1 MATSATTIKSTP
13 IAGRVTGVPGPPAAT
28 VASHATA
35 AECSA
40 KVTTDSHVA
49 KYGRQSCGRDPA
61 HTHYL
66 LRCLSFLPLEDAVLF
81 RLAAEENFKMRKT
94 LLAVAAIAGTMSSA
108 AYAAD
113 REIKVDDRL
122 DASADT
128 LVDMMHAAD
137 KGIPQDLMNK
147 AHCVVV
153 VPGMKKAGFIFGAKY
168 GRGFATCRRSGGS
181 GWSAPA
187 AMRVEGGSV
196 GFQIGASETDVV
208 LLVMNDGGMK
218 HLLSDKFTIGGEAT
232 AAAGPIG
239 RDTTAQTDAMLNAEM
254 LSYSRSRG
262 LFAGI
267 SLEGAT
273 LRPDEETNRELY
285 GRNATNREILTGDF
299 KTPAVAEKFKHA
311 LNRESASR

>member
-1 MATSATTIKSTP
+1 
-13 IAGRVTGVPGPPAAT
+13 
-28 VASHATA
+28 
-35 AECSA
+35 
-40 KVTTDSHVA
+40 
-49 KYGRQSCGRDPA
+49 
-61 HTHYL
+61 
-66 LRCLSFLPLEDAVLF
+66 
-81 RLAAEENFKMRKT
+81 MRKT
-94 LLAVAAIAGTMSSA
+94 LVAVLAIAGSMSTA
-108 AYAAD
+108 ALAAD
-113 REIKVDDRL
+113 REIKVAERL

-128 LVDMMHAAD
+128 LTDMMKAAD
-137 KGIPQDLMNK
+137 KDIPQDLVDK
-147 AHCVVV
+147 ARCVVV
-153 VPGMKKAGFIFGAKY
+153 VAGMEKAGFICGAKY
-168 GRGFATCRRSGGS
+168 GRGFAACRRHDGL

-239 RDTTAQTDAMLNAEM
+239 RDASAQTDAMMKAEM

-285 GRNATNREILTGDF
+285 SRDATNREILTGDF
-299 KTPAVAEKFKHA
+299 KTPAAAGKFERA
-311 LNRESASR
+311 LNRESSQRSR

>member
-1 MATSATTIKSTP
+1 MKINLKHSLWVLALAGSVSA
-13 IAGRVTGVPGPPAAT
+13 G
-28 VASHATA
+28 
-35 AECSA
+35 
-40 KVTTDSHVA
+40 
-49 KYGRQSCGRDPA
+49 
-61 HTHYL
+61 
-66 LRCLSFLPLEDAVLF
+66 
-81 RLAAEENFKMRKT
+81 
-94 LLAVAAIAGTMSSA
+94 

-113 REIKVDDRL
+113 REVKVNDRL
-122 DASADT
+122 DASAET
-128 LVDMMHAAD
+128 LTDMMKASD
-137 KGIPQDLMNK
+137 KGIPQDLLDK
-147 AHCVVV
+147 ARCVVV

-168 GRGFATCRRSGGS
+168 GRGFAVCRRTGGS

-232 AAAGPIG
+232 AAAGPVG
-239 RDTTAQTDAMLNAEM
+239 RDASAQTDAMMSAEM

-285 GRNATNREILTGDF
+285 GRDAANREILTGDF
-299 KTPAVAEKFKHA
+299 KTPAVARKFEHA
-311 LNRESASR
+311 LHRESPQRSR